1 MIRLAGRSR
10 IQNKPKRSI
19 NQASHGTQY
28 RGLLDTELQ
37 NQHKTEKEK
46 QMIVVREN
54 QDKTTRETGKK
65 FCVYLRLPNGVEHEI
80 PGITRIASAPPFDV
94 PMGSI
99 GAIEI
104 LLPETFVKFE

>member
-1 MIRLAGRSR
+1 MTRLAGRNR
-10 IQNKPKRSI
+10 IQPKLRQSI
-19 NQASHGTQY
+19 NQVNPGTSC
-28 RGLLDTELQ
+28 RGLLDKELQ

-54 QDKTTRETGKK
+54 QDKTTRETGKN

-94 PMGSI
+94 PMGSV